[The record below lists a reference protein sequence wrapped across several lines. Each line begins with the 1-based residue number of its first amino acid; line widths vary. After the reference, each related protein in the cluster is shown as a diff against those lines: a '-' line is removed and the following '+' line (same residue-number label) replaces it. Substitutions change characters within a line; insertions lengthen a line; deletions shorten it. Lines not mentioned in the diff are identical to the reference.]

1 MRTENFNYYRT
12 FIDQENMPSPVSECL
27 YCQNNETL
35 QQLMIKIG
43 DLKVS
48 QLFLFKEQSY
58 TGRCN
63 VVYKDHGVELYELS
77 DEQRNL
83 FMEDV
88 ATVAKAIAKA
98 FDPEKINYGAYSD
111 TLSHL
116 HVHIVPKYKE
126 GYGFGSVFEMN
137 PQKTYLSDSEY
148 DTIIEKIKANL

>member
-1 MRTENFNYYRT
+1 
-12 FIDQENMPSPVSECL
+12 MPSPVSECL
-27 YCQNNETL
+27 YCQNNDTL
-35 QQLMIKIG
+35 HQLMIKIG

-63 VVYKDHGVELYELS
+63 VVYSDHAVELYELS

-88 ATVAKAIAKA
+88 ATVAKAIAKT
-98 FDPEKINYGAYSD
+98 FNPTKINYGAFSD

-116 HVHIVPKYKE
+116 HVHVVPKYKD

-137 PQKTYLSDSEY
+137 PQKTYLTDAEY
-148 DTIIEKIKANL
+148 ETTIEKIKANL